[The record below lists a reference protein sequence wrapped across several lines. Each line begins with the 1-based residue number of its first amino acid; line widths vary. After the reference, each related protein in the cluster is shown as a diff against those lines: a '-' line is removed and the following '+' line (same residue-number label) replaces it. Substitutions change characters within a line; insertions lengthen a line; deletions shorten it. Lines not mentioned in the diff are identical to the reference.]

1 MFVVDPTR
9 GGGFVADR
17 QFGPYRLNRL
27 LGRGGMGEV
36 YLAYDQV
43 QQRVVAI
50 KLLLESLSADPE
62 YLTLTP
68 ATAPWTRAVSGR
80 PTR

>member
-1 MFVVDPTR
+1 V
-9 GGGFVADR
+9 
-17 QFGPYRLNRL
+17 
-27 LGRGGMGEV
+27 GEV